1 MKSAKNEHVL
11 SENDE
16 NNRACNHSN
25 KEGEYAYRDSLEAQP
40 PLNVLATPVLHK
52 GVDR

>member
-16 NNRACNHSN
+16 NNRACNHGD
-25 KEGEYAYRDSLEAQP
+25 KEGEHAYRDTSEGQP
-40 PLNVLATPVLHK
+40 TVNSVRNA
-52 GVDR
+52 GFI